1 MFETLELQNLNKLV
15 ERKIG
20 DFPSPQAFH
29 TVQVQRLGDDGI
41 KPFAQVCSTLVVPI
55 SALVRDVPVEA
66 CEFTDTSPPIV
77 RTFDLTAECLTEGSE
92 FFQGLFQELWR
103 VYLLTGAEC
112 QIGIQTEIYPYA
124 LTCSRIGF
132 GRGVVCDDIKP
143 ISTNRVAKDL
153 DIADISI
160 PFAMLMKRKPAFVE
174 FKGLRGFIP
183 RFERESDTPFLKK
196 VRRLEFGRTVSV
208 FALELRQSAETVKKT
223 VIRNMDTGNHLI
235 KRVARYPSPVLLGTL
250 KQLRQVW
257 LQAKTTCVFSID
269 AVISLLKTQ
278 EVVVDVAKV
287 VKHIAQAFV
296 FSMFAQL
303 ILVYAARAFL
313 FSFFHGFHVSRF

>member
-1 MFETLELQNLNKLV
+1 MFETLELQNLNKLI

-29 TVQVQRLGDDGI
+29 TLKIQRLGNDGI
-41 KPFAQVCSTLVVPI
+41 KPFAQVCRTLVVPI
-55 SALVRDVPVEA
+55 SALIGNLAIETG
-66 CEFTDTSPPIV
+66 EFADSTPPIV
-77 RTFDLTAECLTEGSE
+77 RTFDLTAQCLTEGSE
-92 FFQGLFQELWR
+92 FFQGMFQELWR
-103 VYLLTGAEC
+103 VYLLTGAER

-153 DIADISI
+153 DIADSSV
-160 PFAMLMKRKPAFVE
+160 PFTVLVE
-174 FKGLRGFIP
+174 REPTLVELKGLRGIIP
-183 RFERESDTPFLKK
+183 RFERQSDTPFLKK
-196 VRRLEFGRTVSV
+196 VRRLELRRTVAV
-208 FALELRQSAETVKKT
+208 FAFELRQSAETVKKS
-223 VIRNMDTGNHLI
+223 VIRDVDTDDHFVKCI
-235 KRVARYPSPVLLGTL
+235 TRDPCPMLLGTL
-250 KQLRQVW
+250 EQLRQVR

-296 FSMFAQL
+296 FWMFAQL
-303 ILVYAARAFL
+303 ILVNAARAFL
-313 FSFFHGFHVSRF
+313 LSLFHGFHVSRF